1 METVLSSVISTQ
13 FTLVCVPQPKITKI
27 SLNHPILGVQ
37 NCSRSSMLILMIP
50 MKSSSAMLVK
60 ISSMYVPITLDELTA
75 AK

>member
-1 METVLSSVISTQ
+1 
-13 FTLVCVPQPKITKI
+13 
-27 SLNHPILGVQ
+27 
-37 NCSRSSMLILMIP
+37 MLILMIP